1 MMVSYDVISDYSRKD
16 GKPLVINDYL
26 NKDGWLGRNQCLY
39 FKESS

>member
-1 MMVSYDVISDYSRKD
+1 MMVSYDVINDYSRKD

-26 NKDGWLGRNQCLY
+26 NKNGWLGRNQCLY